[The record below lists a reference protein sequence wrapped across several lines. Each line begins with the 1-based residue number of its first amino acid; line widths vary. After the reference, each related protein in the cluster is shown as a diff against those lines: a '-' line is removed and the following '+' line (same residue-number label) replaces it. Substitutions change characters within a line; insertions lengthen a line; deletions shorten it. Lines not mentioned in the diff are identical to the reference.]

1 MLIWLQVIDFELP
14 TTVKLAV
21 VDVDPGLRGDTVQG
35 IILADIFRHNVLSM
49 QCFFLSYKGLE
60 ITRKKCCFVLVIA
73 YVGVKS
79 FPWIIRL
86 FLDQ

>member
-1 MLIWLQVIDFELP
+1 MQVIDFELP

-21 VDVDPGLRGDTVQG
+21 VDVNPGLRGDTVQG
-35 IILADIFRHNVLSM
+35 IILADIFSHNVLSM

-60 ITRKKCCFVLVIA
+60 ITRKKCCFVSFVLVIA